1 MVDWLDKFQRRFRP
15 LGFAIAVIYKYV
27 DDKGGYLAALITYY
41 AFVSL
46 FPILL
51 LLTTILSV
59 VLTDHPGLRDQLLE
73 SALHQFPV
81 IGDQLAQPSQL
92 SGGGAGVAIGI
103 VGALYGALGIGQA
116 AQNAMDTVWSVP
128 RNNRPNPIISRVR
141 SVFLLI
147 VLGAG
152 LVATTV
158 VSLLGG
164 AFGALGGNVR
174 LFLGIAS
181 VVVDI
186 GIFLVA
192 FRVFTARSVS
202 FRDVVPG
209 AIVAAVLWYL
219 LQTFGAVYV
228 ARIVRTASVTNSVF
242 AIVLGLLGFLYLA
255 SVAIVF
261 CAEINPVIVDRLHPR
276 ALLTPFTDNVDLTEG
291 DKAAYT
297 DQAKAQRAK
306 GFERVEVHFDDQPS

>member
-1 MVDWLDKFQRRFRP
+1 MIDWLDRFQRRFRL
-15 LGFAIAVIYKYV
+15 LGFPIAVIYKYV

-51 LLTTILSV
+51 LLTTILGV
-59 VLTDHPGLRDQLLE
+59 VLTDHPGLRDQLVE

-81 IGDQLAQPSQL
+81 IGDQLEQPSQL

-128 RNNRPNPIISRVR
+128 RNKRPNPIVSRVR
-141 SVFLLI
+141 SVLLLL

-158 VSLLGG
+158 ASLLGG
-164 AFGALGGNVR
+164 AFGAMGGDARV
-174 LFLGIAS
+174 FFAVAS
-181 VVVDI
+181 LVVDI
-186 GIFLVA
+186 GIFLIA
-192 FRVFTARSVS
+192 FRFFTARSVS

-219 LQTFGAVYV
+219 LQTFGALYV

-242 AIVLGLLGFLYLA
+242 AIVLGLLAFLYLA
-255 SVAIVF
+255 SVAVVF
-261 CAEINPVIVDRLHPR
+261 CAEINPVRVDRLYPR

-306 GFERVEVHFDDQPS
+306 GFERVEVHFDDNDK